1 VSAFCSWYLFSLVR
15 TSFLVRIPNA
25 LAVSV
30 LGPALV
36 LAGCG
41 SDDSGGDVAVSG
53 EFGDKPE
60 LTVPGGEPAAELV
73 VTVLSEGDG
82 PEVAAGD
89 LLVVNYLGQTWEP
102 RAAAETTEE
111 APPDESADDTATE
124 GEGAEGEDADE
135 QPADGEPVPFVFD
148 SSYDRGEPA
157 SFEIG
162 VGMVIGGWDEG
173 LVGQNVGSRVLLS
186 IPPDLGY
193 GGMEGH
199 DLAGDTLLFVV
210 DILGTYNASLP
221 ISGEPVDELAADL
234 PTVSGEGAEEPTVEF
249 PASAEP
255 VGESTTDLLVAGDGA
270 ELGRSLVVKALE
282 ASYDGETGYSSW
294 SSDRV
299 EVITSEMVPGLAE
312 ALEGQRVGSRVLSRI
327 APADNPTEDNPDG
340 EPIVIVLD
348 IVGTF

>member
-1 VSAFCSWYLFSLVR
+1 MR
-15 TSFLVRIPNA
+15 RPHA
-25 LAVSV
+25 LAVLV
-30 LGPALV
+30 LGAGLA

-41 SDDSGGDVAVSG
+41 SDNASGDNASGDSASGDLAVSG

-60 LTVPGGEPAAELV
+60 ITVPAGNPSDELV
-73 VTVLSEGDG
+73 VDVLSEGDG

-102 RAAAETTEE
+102 RPAGEGAATGEDAAE
-111 APPDESADDTATE
+111 DESAA
-124 GEGAEGEDADE
+124 
-135 QPADGEPVPFVFD
+135 ADGELAPFVFD
-148 SSYDRGEPA
+148 NSYDRGEPA
-157 SFEIG
+157 DFEIG

-173 LVGQNVGSRVLLS
+173 LVGQTVGSRVLLS
-186 IPPDLGY
+186 IPPALGY

-210 DILGTYNASLP
+210 DILGAYNSGLS
-221 ISGEPVDELAADL
+221 ISGEPVDDLSGDL
-234 PTVSGEGAEEPTVEF
+234 PTVTGDGAEEPTVEF
-249 PASAEP
+249 PAAAEP
-255 VGESTTDLLVAGDGA
+255 VEESTTDVLLAGDGA
-270 ELGRSLVVKALE
+270 ELGRSLVVKVLE

-299 EVITSEMVPGLAE
+299 EVITAEMVPGLAD
-312 ALEGQRVGSRVLSRI
+312 ALDGQRVGSRVVSRI
-327 APADNPTEDNPDG
+327 APSDNPTEENPDG

>member
-1 VSAFCSWYLFSLVR
+1 MR
-15 TSFLVRIPNA
+15 TPK
-25 LAVSV
+25 AVA
-30 LGPALV
+30 ALV
-36 LAGCG
+36 LGAGLVLVGCG
-41 SDDSGGDVAVSG
+41 SDDGSGGDSGGGDVAVSG

-60 LTVPGGEPAAELV
+60 ITVPDGDPSAELV
-73 VTVLSEGDG
+73 VDVLAEGDG
-82 PEVAAGD
+82 PEVATGD

-102 RAAAETTEE
+102 RPPAET
-111 APPDESADDTATE
+111 PDEP
-124 GEGAEGEDADE
+124 
-135 QPADGEPVPFVFD
+135 PADGATDDAAEDEPAEDETADETTGDEPVPFVFD
-148 SSYDRGEPA
+148 NSYDRGEPA

-186 IPPDLGY
+186 IPPELGY
-193 GGMEGH
+193 GAMEGH
-199 DLAGDTLLFVV
+199 DLANDTLLFVV
-210 DILGTYNASLP
+210 DIIGTYNASMS
-221 ISGEPVDELAADL
+221 ISGEPVDDLAGDL
-234 PTVSGEGAEEPTVEF
+234 PTVSGEGDEQPTVDF

-255 VGESTTDLLVAGDGA
+255 VDESTTDLLVAGDGA
-270 ELGRSLVVKALE
+270 ELGNSLVVKALE

-299 EVITSEMVPGLAE
+299 EVITVEMVPGLAD

-327 APADNPTEDNPDG
+327 APADNPTEENPDG